1 MAGFYNR
8 LLKSPEA
15 YNNSVQIYVQDGG
28 NAVIGLRKTD
38 AIGND
43 WLIYDD
49 FQLFYL
55 GNDPAVG
62 IANVSGNAVKQTI
75 YNIQGQR
82 LNAPQKGMNIIN
94 GKKVFIK

>member
-8 LLKSPEA
+8 LLQSPEA
-15 YNNSVQIYVQDGG
+15 YNNSVRIYVKAGG
-28 NAVIGLRKTD
+28 NATIGLRKTA

-55 GNDPAVG
+55 GNDETVG
-62 IANVSGNAVKQTI
+62 LANLSGNAGQQTI